1 MTSRRRFT
9 VLVVIILSG
18 TISRCS
24 DPELNNL
31 MDDYCNCIQKARFD
45 QSNGYDECIE
55 KMHVIKEKYQ
65 NQPRKLQK
73 VYEKTDDC
81 Y

>member
-1 MTSRRRFT
+1 MYSRRLVLSLFT
-9 VLVVIILSG
+9 LLLSFSFTG
-18 TISRCS
+18 CN
-24 DPELNNL
+24 DPELDQL

-45 QSNGYDECIE
+45 HSNDYDPCIE
-55 KMHVIKEKYQ
+55 KMHSIKEKYK

>member
-1 MTSRRRFT
+1 MKLKRIVTPFIA
-9 VLVVIILSG
+9 LL
-18 TISRCS
+18 ISFSFSACS
-24 DPELNNL
+24 DPELDGL
-31 MDDYCNCIQKARFD
+31 MDDYCNCIQKARYD
-45 QSNGYDECIE
+45 QSNDYDPCIE
-55 KMHVIKEKYQ
+55 KMHAIKEKYK